1 MIKSYVK
8 YTSRILRYFPIR
20 FSIAGIFFS
29 CLLLGNPYAQTLETQ
44 VLSTLL
50 NLIHVSA
57 YVDGNLVVTGN
68 IYSPIKFSTPIQ
80 TQTLFLIFFLSLA
93 TCTRSTFET
102 RMKILFYGL
111 LCFGAFLVTQFSII
125 ILLLALNFTSN
136 MAFLQASTILT
147 GIVGSL
153 FIELSL
159 FSTIKLPERTKITAS
174 INRSYI
180 DEYLILITLLS
191 GASLLVYFIINVLNL
206 QNNSPVTAY
215 LALNLST
222 ILFFRYYLAYFI
234 YELKTPGWV
243 KSHTLHRNIDSDKTC
258 LSFLLPSYN
267 EEKHIQRCIESI
279 DKAAEKYHG
288 STEIIVVNDGST
300 DATRKIASA
309 AILNLKNAS
318 GKVYNI
324 PNSGKGVALQYGLNR
339 VSGDVIFRIDTDSFI
354 DESAIPRVMNHF
366 KDPLVGSVSGMIL
379 PLEEKSWIQKIWILH
394 YALLTFY
401 KRGWELIDSVLV
413 QPGAFSVFRKDALIQ
428 VGGWA
433 DDILGEDSD
442 IAVKLARCGYRNEYE
457 QHAVVF
463 SDIPSNLRDLRE
475 QRLRWS
481 MSFYHARSAHL
492 DVIKDFNGPI
502 SVMYSLNIVEH
513 GLGYANAL
521 FLPFLIATFLT
532 GYNSSVL
539 ALTSLVGISVG
550 LLAIELIIYGL
561 QSIVY
566 VYFLYKFKKLYI
578 IKYIPMMRLYSF
590 IYSIFI
596 ETEGIEILLSVTSKW
611 KTQHTKELT
620 TSLRRKIK
628 EGAGSV

>member
-1 MIKSYVK
+1 MKLDVK
-8 YTSRILRYFPIR
+8 NAKRILCYFPIR
-20 FSIAGIFFS
+20 FSLAGLFFS
-29 CLLLGNPYAQTLETQ
+29 CILLSTTSVQTLETQ
-44 VLSTLL
+44 ILSTLL
-50 NLIHVSA
+50 NLVHIPT

-80 TQTLFLIFFLSLA
+80 TQILFLIFFLSLA
-93 TCTRSTFET
+93 ACTRSTFET
-102 RMKILFYGL
+102 RLKILFYGL
-111 LCFGAFLVTQFSII
+111 LCFGAFLVTQFTII
-125 ILLLALNFTSN
+125 TILFSLGFTST
-136 MAFLQASTILT
+136 MIFLQASTVLT

-159 FSTIKLPERTKITAS
+159 FSTIKLPERIKVTAS

-180 DEYLILITLLS
+180 DEYVILIILLA
-191 GASLLVYFIINVLNL
+191 GASFLVYFLITALNL

-215 LALNLST
+215 LALNMST
-222 ILFFRYYLAYFI
+222 ILYFRYYLAYFI
-234 YELKTPGWV
+234 YEIKTPGWV
-243 KSHTLHRNIDSDKTC
+243 KSHKLNHKIDSDTMR
-258 LSFLLPSYN
+258 LSFLLPAYN
-267 EEKHIQRCIESI
+267 EEKHIRRCIESI
-279 DKAAEKYHG
+279 DKAAAKYHG
-288 STEIIVVNDGST
+288 STEVVVVNDGSS
-300 DATRKIASA
+300 DATRKIASE
-309 AILNLKNAS
+309 AILDLKNAS
-318 GKVYNI
+318 GIVYNI
-324 PNSGKGVALQYGLNR
+324 PNSGKGVALQYGLSR

-354 DESAIPRVMNHF
+354 DENAIHRVMNHF
-366 KDPLVGSVSGMIL
+366 KDPFVGSVSGMIL
-379 PLEEKSWIQKIWILH
+379 PLEEKSWIQKIWVLH

-401 KRGWELIDSVLV
+401 KRGWELTDSVLV
-413 QPGAFSVFRKDALIQ
+413 QPGAFSVFRKAALIQ

-433 DDILGEDSD
+433 EDLLGEDSD
-442 IAVKLARCGYRNEYE
+442 ITVKLARCGYRNEYE

-463 SDIPSNLRDLRE
+463 SDIPSNLGDLRE

-492 DVIKDFNGPI
+492 GVIKDFNGPI

-532 GYNSSVL
+532 GYNSSIL
-539 ALTSLVGISVG
+539 ALAALVGVSVG
-550 LLAIELIIYGL
+550 LLAIEFVIYGL

-566 VYFLYKFKKLYI
+566 VYFLYKFKKLCI
-578 IKYIPMMRLYSF
+578 IKYIPMMRLYGF

-620 TSLRRKIK
+620 ASLRRKIK